1 MNPPPMDLHVL
12 LTPGLGNAAYLLASG
27 REAVAVDPPRDA
39 WRLVAAAEARGW
51 RITHVVETHVHND
64 YLSGA
69 LELRAAL
76 GTELVLPAR
85 GRYAFGHRAAD
96 DGDVVEI
103 DGLRLTARATPGH
116 TPEHL
121 AWEVATD
128 GDHGPTAIL
137 TGGSLL
143 VGSAGRTDLLGDDQT
158 EALTRAQFHSLRAL
172 AGLPDEVA
180 VLPTHG
186 AGSFCSAGPPGA
198 KRTTTMATERMTNPF
213 LRTDD
218 ESAFRTALLGGLG
231 PYPTYYGEMAAINRA
246 GPAVRGGVPI
256 PALMSPEAV
265 SAVVGTGAIVV
276 DGRSRTDFAAGHI
289 PSRVD
294 PKAQGSYWELASDQH
309 LETFAD
315 VRSRV
320 GTTRQGCSSS
330 RARPTSARRRVLDPA
345 IYREATT
352 QLDRYFTIS
361 IIDCSSTMDT
371 PVTQEVLRDLDA
383 LIVVSS
389 PWVDGAA
396 AAGQTMDWLAARG
409 LRSLLQRTVIVL
421 NDSDGHADKG
431 PGQSSRSSSPA
442 RARRSSRCRST
453 GTCGPAA
460 SSTPPV
466 GCQRPHG
473 AVSSRS
479 RLRSPSTSPPATTGA
494 GNATNRSA

>member
-85 GRYAFGHRAAD
+85 GRYAFGHRSAD

-256 PALMSPEAV
+256 PALLSPEAV
-265 SAVVGTGAIVV
+265 SAVVGTGALVV

-289 PSRVD
+289 P
-294 PKAQGSYWELASDQH
+294 GSLNIELAD
-309 LETFAD
+309 TFASYVGWFVPFGAPIVLVVPTPYEAAVVDAATQLFRIGYDRIAGVLDGGTEAWVAGGGRLDSYPMTTVAATRDALASGSRLHLLD
-315 VRSRV
+315 VRNPLEWRAEGDVPAAIELSLGDLPGRLDRLPRDAPIAV
-320 GTTRQGCSSS
+320 MCRSGS
-330 RARPTSARRRVLDPA
+330 RA
-345 IYREATT
+345 
-352 QLDRYFTIS
+352 S
-361 IIDCSSTMDT
+361 IAASM
-371 PVTQEVLRDLDA
+371 LDA
-383 LIVVSS
+383 AGFDVRLVGVG
-389 PWVDGAA
+389 GAPEW
-396 AAGQTMDWLAARG
+396 GDR
-409 LRSLLQRTVIVL
+409 
-421 NDSDGHADKG
+421 
-431 PGQSSRSSSPA
+431 
-442 RARRSSRCRST
+442 
-453 GTCGPAA
+453 
-460 SSTPPV
+460 
-466 GCQRPHG
+466 
-473 AVSSRS
+473 
-479 RLRSPSTSPPATTGA
+479 
-494 GNATNRSA
+494 